1 MHYPSWWMVEDLVE
15 ELVEDSRILVED
27 SRIFLQIFDQ
37 MWLVEELVE
46 DLQEYS

>member
-1 MHYPSWWMVEDLVE
+1 MVEDLVE
-15 ELVEDSRILVED
+15 DLVEDSRILVED

-46 DLQEYS
+46 NLQEYS